1 MGSKKKKRKQKCN
14 FIIFVGV
21 FERTKERKKNIFFMI
36 LKIVDRGQV
45 NSSRTRRRRPEKRA
59 GHLYRRV
66 RSLTR
71 VFFVSFWFFFL
82 WGGGEGGRAW
92 REGFFVFFLF
102 TSFSFLLSSRRRSVS
117 TAESFVEKDGGL

>member
-82 WGGGEGGRAW
+82 WGGGGRGTRVEGGI
-92 REGFFVFFLF
+92 FCVFSLHFLFVFIKFKEKVSLD
-102 TSFSFLLSSRRRSVS
+102 RRV
-117 TAESFVEKDGGL
+117 VC